1 VSIEAV
7 PAASA
12 HDGCEAEAYVVDLVR
27 VSGSRSSRQRDTEE
41 QETMQQSGDAPKQF
55 ANGPLQSG
63 PGWGSDLQQQLGEAE
78 SKVQALESRLK
89 RALSDLVE
97 KETDIAA
104 LKEQLGLAKENCR
117 THEQEHQKMIKSL
130 EDMLANS
137 QAIKEH
143 RDALQDMWREAK
155 DKFEEEEQHKL
166 RVQRELSQIQH
177 FMISLRHDHRSQ
189 VNMLL
194 GTVERAVE
202 EVHEAQEMATRTSLS
217 IHTMRQ
223 AFDQQQVSMSV
234 MKQENTEREKQM
246 SDLESHT
253 QALLERTLQQ
263 HQESF
268 AQATEET
275 EHVKAQLSTLQA
287 K

>member
-1 VSIEAV
+1 MGDTIQDSILFV
-7 PAASA
+7 MK
-12 HDGCEAEAYVVDLVR
+12 GNIV
-27 VSGSRSSRQRDTEE
+27 
-41 QETMQQSGDAPKQF
+41 
-55 ANGPLQSG
+55 
-63 PGWGSDLQQQLGEAE
+63 
-78 SKVQALESRLK
+78 LK
-89 RALSDLVE
+89 
-97 KETDIAA
+97 I
-104 LKEQLGLAKENCR
+104 
-117 THEQEHQKMIKSL
+117 
-130 EDMLANS
+130 
-137 QAIKEH
+137 
-143 RDALQDMWREAK
+143 K

-177 FMISLRHDHRSQ
+177 FMISLRHDNRSQ

-246 SDLESHT
+246 SYLESHT

-287 K
+287 KYDVSKETVAALEMKVNGQNQHCESEINALQETLRQAW